1 MTKLFLT
8 FSDGTY
14 HYGEVLIYRPG
25 SDRPSWS
32 SNSIKTFLTK
42 SDNTA
47 FIGLKD
53 GSLYTIGSVVK
64 VTELTKEEYLAYCRD
79 TKLTKILQD
88 EN

>member
-8 FSDGTY
+8 FSDRTH

-25 SDRPSWS
+25 LDSPSWS
-32 SNSIKTFLTK
+32 SNSIKSFLTK

-53 GSLYTIGSVVK
+53 GSLYNISSVVK
-64 VTELTKEEYLAYCRD
+64 VAEITPEEYIAYCRD

-88 EN
+88 EK